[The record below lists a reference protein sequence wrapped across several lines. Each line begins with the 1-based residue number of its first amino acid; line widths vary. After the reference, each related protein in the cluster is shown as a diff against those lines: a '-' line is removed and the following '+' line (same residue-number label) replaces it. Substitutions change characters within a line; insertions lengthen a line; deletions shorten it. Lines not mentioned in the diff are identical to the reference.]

1 MRGVRIVGETPN
13 VSLSYVSFMQILV
26 YGRCYKKVKCG
37 RVLLNETYK
46 FYVVEVYNAVDSQE
60 R

>member
-1 MRGVRIVGETPN
+1 
-13 VSLSYVSFMQILV
+13 MQILV

-60 R
+60 GWAIYCDKQDMHICDGE